1 MSVEMEKFDAE
12 KARLIKVVLVD
23 DHPVFR
29 NGLKQALDRSSKIG
43 VVGEA
48 EDGKTAL
55 MVIRQKAPD
64 VVVTDIRLLGEMD
77 GLQLLRV
84 IKSSLPETRV
94 IVLSAFSEENLL
106 LSAIAAGTDGYLL
119 KNAEAN
125 DVRQAIEAV
134 MKGGAVVSPQ
144 VTRIVFNLAAR
155 FLDLNSSTAHNT
167 DTLTQREN
175 QVMALLKKGYTD
187 KQIANEL
194 NISEKTVHNHTT
206 NIFRKLNI
214 NSRRQL

>member
-1 MSVEMEKFDAE
+1 MIDLEKT
-12 KARLIKVVLVD
+12 RTIQVVLVD

-29 NGLKQALDRSSKIG
+29 NGLKKALERSSRIR
-43 VVGEA
+43 VTGEA

-55 MVIRQKAPD
+55 TVIRQKLPD
-64 VVVTDIRLLGEMD
+64 VLVTDIRLLGDMD
-77 GLQLLRV
+77 GLQLLRAV
-84 IKSSLPETRV
+84 KASLPDTRV

-106 LSAIAAGTDGYLL
+106 LSAVAGGTDGYLL
-119 KNAEAN
+119 KNADAN

-144 VTRIVFNLAAR
+144 LTRIVFNLAAR
-155 FLDLNSSTAHNT
+155 CLDTDNSAIY
-167 DTLTQREN
+167 DTHGLTMREN

-187 KQIANEL
+187 RLIASEL